1 MTTFTSLLNNI
12 FAAERR
18 VHTPDAQGGWVTS
31 YIAIA
36 PIRGR
41 LRPASST
48 EIVAAQQ
55 EQRTISHIFYCEAG
69 EDIARGD
76 RITGDDITVDIMAI
90 REPSRADHHLEID
103 CLETQTETSAETGS

>member
-1 MTTFTSLLNNI
+1 MSVFTGLLNNI
-12 FAAERR
+12 FTVERR
-18 VHTPDAQGGWVTS
+18 VRTPDAQGGWVIG
-31 YIAIA
+31 YISIT
-36 PIRGR
+36 PIQGR

-55 EQRTISHIFYCEAG
+55 EQRTISHVFYCEAG

-103 CLETQTETSAETGS
+103 CLETQIETSAETGS